1 VSWKTKLQLLDFDSD
16 VRLEARCCKCAYTW
30 YEQPVVYY
38 HKSHIRQLFVDE
50 FEARMRCKQW
60 NCRGKIVLSQTHNE
74 ETEGFQGGLA

>member
-1 VSWKTKLQLLDFDSD
+1 VSWKTKLQILDFDSD
-16 VRLEARCCKCAYTW
+16 VRLEARCCKCTYTW
-30 YEQPVVYY
+30 YEQPIIYY

-60 NCRGKIVLSQTHNE
+60 NCTGKIVLSKTHNE